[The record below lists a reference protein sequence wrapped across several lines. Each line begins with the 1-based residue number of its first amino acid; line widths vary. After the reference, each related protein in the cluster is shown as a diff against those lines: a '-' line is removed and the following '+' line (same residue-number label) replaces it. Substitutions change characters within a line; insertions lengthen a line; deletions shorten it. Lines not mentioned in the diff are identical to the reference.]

1 MVLEEDQ
8 IVRMIQNGSRDAFDI
23 LYETYKN
30 QAMRSMYLI
39 TNSRYDCE
47 DIVQEAFVKCY
58 LHIGE
63 LKDASQFKSWFFQI
77 LYRTAW
83 HYIKKNAK
91 EAPTEEIAEYLND
104 SKLPSS
110 LDEVIKIET
119 NSMVRQEIENLDVK
133 HRSVVVLYYYN
144 ELSIAEIAKIVG
156 CFEGTVKSRLANA
169 RRKLRDSLKEEDTD
183 NIIYLSRA
191 Q

>member
-1 MVLEEDQ
+1 MEDDQ
-8 IVRMIQNGSRDAFDI
+8 LVRMIQNGSRDAFDL
-23 LYETYKN
+23 LYERYKN

-47 DIVQEAFVKCY
+47 DIVQEAFVKSY

-63 LKDASQFKSWFFQI
+63 LTDVTQFKSWFFQI

-83 HYIKKNAK
+83 HYIKKNKK

-110 LDEVIKIET
+110 LDEVIKSET
-119 NSMVRQEIENLDVK
+119 NKVLRHEIENLDVK

-144 ELSIAEIAKIVG
+144 ELSVAEIAKIVG

-169 RRKLRDSLKEEDTD
+169 RRKLRDSLKEEDMN
-183 NIIYLSRA
+183 NITYLRRA